1 MHDEELEGFYLI
13 FFLEDLLKK
22 LIRVVPKQFTLE
34 IV

>member
-13 FFLEDLLKK
+13 FFLEDLFKK